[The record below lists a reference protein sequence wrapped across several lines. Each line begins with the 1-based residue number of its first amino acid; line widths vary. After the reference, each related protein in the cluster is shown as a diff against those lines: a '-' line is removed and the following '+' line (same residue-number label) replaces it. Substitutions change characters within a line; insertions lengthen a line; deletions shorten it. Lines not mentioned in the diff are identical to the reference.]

1 MGRVALRY
9 AKAIFELA
17 QSENNI
23 DKVTSDFILL
33 KETLDN
39 SHDLKL
45 FLTSPIIDL
54 SKKESILIE
63 IFSGKISILTENFLK
78 LLSKKGRSNE
88 LPNVIISY
96 QSLLDD
102 KNNTI
107 NAVITTAFDMSDSQK
122 LDVVNKLNIIIGKS
136 IRATYKIDEKI
147 IGGFQAK
154 FGDKLIDAS
163 IVSHLNKFRQV
174 FIN

>member
-1 MGRVALRY
+1 M
-9 AKAIFELA
+9 
-17 QSENNI
+17 
-23 DKVTSDFILL
+23 
-33 KETLDN
+33 
-39 SHDLKL
+39 
-45 FLTSPIIDL
+45 
-54 SKKESILIE
+54 
-63 IFSGKISILTENFLK
+63 
-78 LLSKKGRSNE
+78 
-88 LPNVIISY
+88 
-96 QSLLDD
+96 LDD

-154 FGDKLIDAS
+154 IGDKLIDAS
-163 IVSHLNKFRQV
+163 IVSHLNKLRQV